1 MGSRVCSYSAAF
13 HSVVVFRR
21 IPGKRTARPDLN
33 GEQLRMGI
41 LQMKREDYMKIAM
54 TMGIT
59 FKQSAD

>member
-1 MGSRVCSYSAAF
+1 
-13 HSVVVFRR
+13 
-21 IPGKRTARPDLN
+21 
-33 GEQLRMGI
+33 MGI